1 MNDYD
6 VIFLISFFLSLF
18 LSVLFSLVKLLSR
31 IKSLTFHDIL
41 NNAYFFCSYSI
52 FIIGIQSYESSSLK
66 NYMENNFLLDKLD
79 VIFYTRQ
86 LVSAV
91 ICFFLWKFAKKYLKL
106 IFCFFMILIAF
117 SFLLRSTNV
126 FLNFVVSGIM
136 ISIVSPVYIILF
148 CSIKVNMLKN
158 KIFKNDKIEQEDIS
172 RYIYSL
178 FSFYQVKLFL
188 DIILSLIISSG
199 STILKST
206 YHIENKKFDYFITIF
221 ILFLIIPFLF
231 LYQKIQQP
239 SSSNYFISSSFS
251 FYKMIQKM
259 FTNLKDL
266 PLCLY
271 FSFNTLFD
279 VFFTLVQTNTSNVF
293 IKTPFKSSNTM
304 VNCMF
309 ALSVLHG
316 TYLIDFFIHLLPFRI
331 WLILCTILIEIALY
345 LIKLNSFSFYHT
357 FFGMYVIGIC
367 SGILSPLLMYIKTH
381 LYPNM
386 LRITMLMIGKS
397 FSILIIIIINIFSS
411 TSLSLTMEIL
421 LVIILI
427 LNTLAILLWLN
438 E

>member
-1 MNDYD
+1 
-6 VIFLISFFLSLF
+6 
-18 LSVLFSLVKLLSR
+18 
-31 IKSLTFHDIL
+31 
-41 NNAYFFCSYSI
+41 
-52 FIIGIQSYESSSLK
+52 
-66 NYMENNFLLDKLD
+66 
-79 VIFYTRQ
+79 
-86 LVSAV
+86 
-91 ICFFLWKFAKKYLKL
+91 
-106 IFCFFMILIAF
+106 
-117 SFLLRSTNV
+117 
-126 FLNFVVSGIM
+126 
-136 ISIVSPVYIILF
+136 
-148 CSIKVNMLKN
+148 
-158 KIFKNDKIEQEDIS
+158 
-172 RYIYSL
+172 
-178 FSFYQVKLFL
+178 
-188 DIILSLIISSG
+188 
-199 STILKST
+199 
-206 YHIENKKFDYFITIF
+206 
-221 ILFLIIPFLF
+221 
-231 LYQKIQQP
+231 
-239 SSSNYFISSSFS
+239 
-251 FYKMIQKM
+251 M
-259 FTNLKDL
+259 FTNLKHL

-316 TYLIDFFIHLLPFRI
+316 TYLIDFFIRLLPIRI
-331 WLILCTILIEIALY
+331 WLILSTILIEIALY